1 MKEEVKL
8 FCNKKDFRYSKFFQ
22 EVAIRKEDYPCHQS
36 FQKQKQQKVP
46 NNVKQLM
53 KDQKGV

>member
-22 EVAIRKEDYPCHQS
+22 EVAIRKEDYPC

-53 KDQKGV
+53 KHQKGV